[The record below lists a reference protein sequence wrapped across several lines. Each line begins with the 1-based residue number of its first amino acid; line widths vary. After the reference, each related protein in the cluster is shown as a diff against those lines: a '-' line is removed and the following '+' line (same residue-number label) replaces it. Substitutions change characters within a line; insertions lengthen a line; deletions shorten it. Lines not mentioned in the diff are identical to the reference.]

1 MRAGQRALHP
11 VARGERTQPL
21 RRAPEP
27 YRCPVPF
34 PSQDVH
40 VTILESGEYELTD
53 ELVYIGRDQVFTV
66 PVHFVT
72 DLASVPQF
80 LTWLVPVAGLQD
92 RAAIVHDYFCTAL
105 EDGKPVV
112 SARDADGIFR
122 RMLRELGVPTVRR
135 WLFFTG
141 VRWGALGTP
150 ARRPGW
156 LQDAPAVLTVSALAL
171 PVVLPASVVIV
182 GGLVLYGI
190 AEAVAKPV
198 GQLRAKKEVPAVQ
211 LT

>member
-1 MRAGQRALHP
+1 
-11 VARGERTQPL
+11 
-21 RRAPEP
+21 
-27 YRCPVPF
+27 
-34 PSQDVH
+34 VH
-40 VTILESGEYELTD
+40 VIILESGEYELTE

-66 PVHFVT
+66 PVRFST

-92 RAAIVHDYFCTAL
+92 RAAIVHDFFCQGL
-105 EDGKPVV
+105 EDGTCVV

-122 RMLRELGVPTVRR
+122 RMLRECGVPTVRR

-156 LQDAPAVLTVSALAL
+156 LQDAPAVLAVSALAL
-171 PVVLPASVVIV
+171 PVVLPASVIV
-182 GGLVLYGI
+182 GGGLALYAV

-198 GQLRAKKEVPAVQ
+198 RRLRRKNQQVPAVGR

>member
-1 MRAGQRALHP
+1 M
-11 VARGERTQPL
+11 
-21 RRAPEP
+21 
-27 YRCPVPF
+27 PF
-34 PSQDVH
+34 PAADVN
-40 VTILESGEYELTD
+40 VDILEDGTYRLTED
-53 ELVYIGRDQVFTV
+53 LVYEGRDEVFTV
-66 PVHFVT
+66 SAGFRT

-92 RAAIVHDYFCTAL
+92 RAAIVHDYFCTGL
-105 EDGKPVV
+105 ERGKPVV

-156 LQDAPAVLTVSALAL
+156 LQDAPAVLTVSVLAL
-171 PVVLPASVVIV
+171 PVVLPASVVV
-182 GGLVLYGI
+182 GGGLVLYGI
-190 AEAVAKPV
+190 AEGIAKPV
-198 GQLRAKKEVPAVQ
+198 GRMRRTRNSTRV
-211 LT
+211 